1 MNLFQTIW
9 TALTTENE
17 LLINI
22 ISVPIMFIEIYTIM
36 LVYLALLNIKCTKQ
50 QKLQFVIIL
59 SIFGIINR
67 FIIPTPYNVFINFL
81 AIFLALHF
89 IFKAS
94 ILKSIAC
101 LFVPLIISAIIESI
115 LTKGYSY
122 ILHIDYNTLASI
134 PLHRVISA
142 LIVYGCLFIVS
153 FLLKSFRVNF
163 SKLQVMDKKKKLLLV
178 SNILFG
184 IVLIGLQLYMI
195 TAYVSNL
202 PFFITFLSLV
212 TLIVYFSISLYT
224 IFTTSQLEETSM
236 KLEEEKLYNKTLQI
250 LHDNIRAFKHDFF
263 NIVQGIGGYV
273 GKEDMEGL
281 KEYYA
286 KLLEDCQQTNNLTA
300 LSPEL
305 VNNPAIYN
313 ILATKYHD
321 ADELGIK
328 INLEVFMDL
337 NELNIN
343 SYELTR
349 ILGILINNA
358 IEASKE
364 CEEKVIN
371 ISFRK
376 DKRKHMQI
384 ISIENTYMDKDIDT
398 EKIYEKGYSTKEGN
412 TGIGLW
418 EVRQI
423 LKKHNNLNL
432 FTTKNDQ
439 YFSQQFEIYY

>member
-17 LLINI
+17 LLTSIVGIPTVFLEAYVSMCLFTFLFNI
-22 ISVPIMFIEIYTIM
+22 S
-36 LVYLALLNIKCTKQ
+36 ATKK
-50 QKLQFVIIL
+50 QKTTYVIIV
-59 SIFGIINR
+59 SFIGIILR
-67 FIIPTPYNVFINFL
+67 FLIPTPYSTYINIVAMLL
-81 AIFLALHF
+81 AVMF
-89 IFKAS
+89 IFKVKIFKAF
-94 ILKSIAC
+94 LC
-101 LFVPLIISAIIESI
+101 MVVPFLFTAIIESI
-115 LTKGYSY
+115 FARLYFIIFGLDYSSILNLPLQRFVITSFIY
-122 ILHIDYNTLASI
+122 IMEFFIY
-134 PLHRVISA
+134 
-142 LIVYGCLFIVS
+142 LFIKYLKLS
-153 FLLKSFRVNF
+153 FT
-163 SKLQVMDKKKKLLLV
+163 KLEILDKKKKVLLIL
-178 SNILFG
+178 NIIFG
-184 IVLIGLQLYMI
+184 LILIGSLIYIMTFYANNIPL
-195 TAYVSNL
+195 
-202 PFFITFLSLV
+202 FIVVISVLSLI
-212 TLIVYFSISLYT
+212 TYFTISMYT
-224 IFTTSQLEETSM
+224 IFTTSKLEETSM
-236 KLEEEKLYNKTLQI
+236 ILEEEKLYNKTLQI

-432 FTTKNDQ
+432 FTTKNDKF
-439 YFSQQFEIYY
+439 FSQQFEIYY